1 MTKQC
6 FVTIISVLGWGT
18 LWGDFTVLHDW
29 GGGPPWGDFTVLYD
43 WGKMLY
49 FVS

>member
-1 MTKQC
+1 MTKHV
-6 FVTIISVLGWGT
+6 FFTIISVLGWGT